1 MMKRFFALVLA
12 ALLLLAALPM
22 TVTAA
27 AEDKLVSTSTEY
39 FDDGSYVVINVYES
53 AIQPRTGKIGYA
65 ETTYYSAN
73 GTKIFKVSVD
83 GSFEYT
89 YGVSVKATSATA
101 SVAVYDS
108 KTSFVSKNAYTSGAS
123 AIGSGTVS
131 YSGSTITRTAKV
143 TCDKYGNLSYS

>member
-1 MMKRFFALVLA
+1 MKRFFALILV
-12 ALLLLAALPM
+12 ALVLLAALPM
-22 TVTAA
+22 AATAA
-27 AEDKLVSTSTEY
+27 SQDKLVSTFTEY
-39 FDDGSYVVINVYES
+39 FDDGSYAVTNVYES
-53 AIQPRTGKIGYA
+53 AIQPRTGKSGYA
-65 ETTYYSAN
+65 ETSYYTAN
-73 GTKIFKVSVD
+73 STLIFIVGVQ